1 MLNYTDGNTY
11 VCGIIGNPVR
21 HTLSPLIHNTL
32 SDKLDVNLVYVPFE
46 VENTGLKY
54 AIRGAYELG
63 IRGLNVTVP
72 YKSDV
77 LQYLKYVDPL
87 AESIGAVNTLV
98 RDEALKGFRGY
109 NTDMTGLYR
118 AMQEEGIELSGETVV
133 ILGAGGVARPTAH
146 LCVNKGAKKVYILN
160 RTPEKAQAIADELS
174 DERVVAMDIA
184 DYKELLL
191 REERFFAIQC
201 TSVGLFPD
209 VNSAVIEDPEFY
221 KHVHAALDVVYKP
234 LDTKFLKLARQA
246 GARTFSGLKMLLY
259 QGIDAYELWNSD
271 LSVKITKE
279 MADEV
284 YRSLSLEV
292 AGARNI
298 ILEGFMGSG
307 KTTVSEILSDRLGLE
322 LMDTDA
328 TIEDT
333 EGRSI
338 SSIFR
343 EDGEEAFRDMETELL
358 TMIAGDHLRDMV
370 ISLGGGMPVREKNR
384 ELLKKSGKVV
394 YLKASPET
402 IYERVKGDATRP
414 LLQGEDPLLRIKE
427 LMEGRS
433 DVYDEA
439 ADLIIDTD
447 NKTPD
452 EICDEIIREL
462 GL

>member
-1 MLNYTDGNTY
+1 
-11 VCGIIGNPVR
+11 
-21 HTLSPLIHNTL
+21 
-32 SDKLDVNLVYVPFE
+32 
-46 VENTGLKY
+46 
-54 AIRGAYELG
+54 
-63 IRGLNVTVP
+63 
-72 YKSDV
+72 
-77 LQYLKYVDPL
+77 
-87 AESIGAVNTLV
+87 
-98 RDEALKGFRGY
+98 
-109 NTDMTGLYR
+109 
-118 AMQEEGIELSGETVV
+118 
-133 ILGAGGVARPTAH
+133 
-146 LCVNKGAKKVYILN
+146 
-160 RTPEKAQAIADELS
+160 
-174 DERVVAMDIA
+174 
-184 DYKELLL
+184 
-191 REERFFAIQC
+191 
-201 TSVGLFPD
+201 
-209 VNSAVIEDPEFY
+209 
-221 KHVHAALDVVYKP
+221 
-234 LDTKFLKLARQA
+234 
-246 GARTFSGLKMLLY
+246 
-259 QGIDAYELWNSD
+259 
-271 LSVKITKE
+271 

-384 ELLKKSGKVV
+384 ELLKESGKVV

-402 IYERVKGDATRP
+402 IYERVKGDTTRP

-427 LMEGRS
+427 LMDGRS